1 MTSATEAPEA
11 ADAAALRHVT
21 VLTTMRD
28 SHANRA
34 QREWARRFL
43 DWYEQASAAGRAPGS
58 AMAWAREQM
67 SVAHP
72 NTASP
77 GRP

>member
-1 MTSATEAPEA
+1 MTAMTETAEA

-28 SHANRA
+28 SHANQA

-43 DWYEQASAAGRAPGS
+43 DWYEQGRQAGREPGS

-67 SVAHP
+67 SVAHQ
-72 NTASP
+72 P
-77 GRP
+77 GRA